1 MSTNTG
7 LGTSPQ
13 IKVKSLIIYID
24 KCSPPT
30 SIISEKGIYRGELL
44 ELSNSSMVVHHTH
57 KWNVPNSQE
66 SPSMC
71 HAEGLLEIRA
81 GNNS

>member
-1 MSTNTG
+1 M
-7 LGTSPQ
+7 
-13 IKVKSLIIYID
+13 KSLIIYGD

-30 SIISEKGIYRGELL
+30 SVISEKGIYQGELS
-44 ELSNSSMVVHHTH
+44 ELSNSSMVVYHTH

-66 SPSMC
+66 SPSLC
-71 HAEGLLEIRA
+71 HTEDLLEIRA

>member
-1 MSTNTG
+1 MYLVAT
-7 LGTSPQ
+7 P

-24 KCSPPT
+24 KCSPST
-30 SIISEKGIYRGELL
+30 SVMREKRIYQGELS
-44 ELSNSSMVVHHTH
+44 ELSNSSMVVCHTH

-66 SPSMC
+66 SPSLC
-71 HAEGLLEIRA
+71 HTDDLLEIRS

>member
-1 MSTNTG
+1 MYLVAT
-7 LGTSPQ
+7 P

-30 SIISEKGIYRGELL
+30 SVMSEKGIYHGELS
-44 ELSNSSMVVHHTH
+44 ELSNSSMVVYHTH
-57 KWNVPNSQE
+57 KWNVPNSLE
-66 SPSMC
+66 SQSLC
-71 HAEGLLEIRA
+71 HTEDLLEIRA